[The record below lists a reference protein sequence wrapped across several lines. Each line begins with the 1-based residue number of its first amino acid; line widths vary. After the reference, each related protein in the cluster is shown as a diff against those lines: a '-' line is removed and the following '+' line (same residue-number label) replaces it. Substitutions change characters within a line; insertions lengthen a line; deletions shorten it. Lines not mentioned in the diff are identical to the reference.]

1 MGNSSIF
8 SLGQIYQK
16 QIRDKNYVDIFDPF
30 IFVTTAGEAG
40 GAPPAS
46 PAYGYV
52 TGGFA
57 PTDLTYVQR
66 IDYNNDTAT
75 ATTRGNLPYNQRL
88 GGGAGNRNYGYT
100 FAGYSST
107 PGYSE
112 LTTVFRI
119 DYANDSNTA
128 TTKGP
133 VTAARRYTKSVGN
146 ADFGYTGG
154 GYPGYWYSIID
165 RLDYAND
172 TAAALARGY
181 DVVKSRGQSAE
192 GNQSFGY
199 FAMGYETPGSGGDGY
214 RSTVR
219 RLDYANDNIATTPKG
234 PLNAAT
240 VYGSASS
247 NNNFGYFGGGYYARS
262 QVDRIDYSND
272 TATASPK
279 GPLATARMT
288 MAAMGSASYGY
299 FCGGEPSFQS
309 TVERIDYDND
319 TATASPKGNLYNR
332 TRTAHSFSSQ
342 ESGLPAPTPPGAP
355 GPNASLSD
363 RVVGPAYGYNAGG
376 EAAAAG
382 PMSFVQRLDFN
393 NDTATTLSRGN
404 LPVKL
409 KAHCGTTT
417 GSYGYTFGGN
427 NPYVFGNNS
436 TTFRV
441 DFGNDTAAAALKGYL
456 YPGTPSANQS
466 AAIGNSNY
474 GYIGGGSSYPQYIL
488 KFDFAN
494 DSNNATSLGTIMSPS
509 SYAYQAVGN
518 QSYGYFAGGL
528 GSPSGYTSVRRV
540 DYANDTGN
548 TSPKG
553 PLASTTSY
561 CGATGNTNFGY
572 FHIYNG
578 YVSPYSTS
586 LTTRIQYANDTATS
600 LPKGYLINSQYGATY
615 QTSATGDA
623 NFGYWMGGM
632 QSNSDYSSLI
642 SRLDYA
648 SDTTTASP
656 KGPLQYG
663 LYRAVGFS
671 GQQNQFSDAG
681 KVVDHGSDG
690 LYATSPSGPAHGYWG
705 GGAVYQGSGPGNYYP
720 TISTMC
726 RLDYANDTNGTTTK
740 GPLAQAADEVRAVA
754 SKTHGY
760 WTHGQLDS
768 DIQRVDFANDTPTAT
783 NRGTITPRGNLYAVG
798 NESYGYMAGGRW
810 TSDPSGD
817 YRQDRTER
825 IDYAN
830 DNVAA
835 ATKGPLSSRSE
846 EGGATGNAN
855 YGYFGGGYIY
865 PAPNPASSKVDRLD
879 YANDTTA
886 ATPKGSLSGGRFFV
900 SATGNANY
908 GWFGGGFDQFPAPG
922 NPNSVI
928 DRIDYANDTAIASVR
943 GSLNYDR
950 ARAGATGSANYGY
963 WAGGNDGS
971 NSYTNI
977 ERVDYANDTGT
988 ASIRSN
994 LPYTPGPAYGKQS
1007 NSGAASGQANGLRSE
1022 TSIYTPRVRFID
1034 GLVVG
1039 AMEPA
1044 SRGGTLGPQAG
1055 PSNGYVMGG
1064 YPGACAVDRINFAN
1078 DTATA
1083 STKGDLCFPSYRG
1096 GGTGNM
1102 SFGYTFGGNGY
1113 SLVSRLDYANDTSAG
1128 LQRGNLYT
1136 PADYCASVG
1145 NNNFGYTGARPWSYT
1160 SYLGKVDY
1168 SNDTVQETLLGT
1180 NLFTGAPGYYS
1191 YGGVGN
1197 QNFGYYVGG
1206 APSDS
1211 SVRSID
1217 YSNDAVAI
1225 SPKGPLSAT
1234 GRYACAT
1241 GNANY
1246 GWVSVGPSYYHSAIN
1261 RIDYASD
1268 TAQATPKGSL
1278 SVAKTFRS
1286 VTGDNNYGYWC
1297 GGTSPSVSTVSR
1309 VDFAN
1314 DTAGGVPKGPLS
1326 ANRYHMSQGYSAKQN
1341 GNPQTPEPPIGIIQA
1356 PFPPPFLFPR
1366 EGTRY
1371 SPATSYPYGYVTGGY
1386 APGYGYITNIQR
1398 FDYNNDTAMAVEKG
1412 GLGRSAQY
1420 AAAVGSKTHGY
1431 VGQADTNVYR
1441 IDYANDTA
1449 TGVAVGGGLLG
1460 DYAQKIGATGNIS
1473 YGWFGG
1479 GYPSNAGV
1487 APESTVSRL
1496 DYANDNGTGLTRG
1509 PLSLA
1514 RYNLTGVGNQSYGY
1528 FGGGST
1534 GPTGGDSEYAPP
1546 IVSAL
1551 DRIQYANDT
1560 ATALTKGPL
1569 SAPIMNVGAAGN
1581 ADYGYWA
1588 GGFLESSAGT
1598 TIRRLDYANDTN
1610 VTSPKGA
1617 LSEEKYTLS
1626 GTGNLAY
1633 GYLCAGGFQLPNGT
1647 DITGGSSKI
1656 ERIDYANDTNTA
1668 SPKGPLIHSSR
1679 RNQAVSSEDNANT

>member
-1 MGNSSIF
+1 MGNSNIF

-16 QIRDKNYVDIFDPF
+16 QIRDQNYVNIFDPF
-30 IFVTTAGEAG
+30 IFVTTAGGE
-40 GAPPAS
+40 PSPS

-52 TGGFA
+52 AGG
-57 PTDLTYVQR
+57 DNKSLNQR
-66 IDYNNDTAT
+66 IDFNNDTS
-75 ATTRGNLPYNQRL
+75 TTSTKGNFSTQVEM
-88 GGGAGNRNYGYT
+88 GGATGNRSYGYT
-100 FAGYSST
+100 MGGYDGSSWN
-107 PGYSE
+107 GASKVY
-112 LTTVFRI
+112 RI
-119 DYANDSNTA
+119 DYANDTGTP

-133 VTAARRYTKSVGN
+133 LSAGRKYCNSIGN
-146 ADFGYTGG
+146 ANYGYTGG
-154 GYPGYWYSIID
+154 GYIPGSIID

-172 TAAALARGY
+172 TATASSLGNIFSPGDRGY
-181 DVVKSRGQSAE
+181 ATA

-199 FAMGYETPGSGGDGY
+199 FAGGGGNY
-214 RSTVR
+214 PRVSTVS
-219 RLDYANDNIATTPKG
+219 RLDYANDGAATSPKG
-234 PLNAAT
+234 PLIGVLDN
-240 VYGSASS
+240 GSGAGAGTG
-247 NNNFGYFGGGYYARS
+247 NVNFGYFQTNNGYQTTTQISRFDYGNDTATALSKGPLTANCYMRSATGNDNYGYFSGGYQWPVFDFS
-262 QVDRIDYSND
+262 IIDRIDYAND

-279 GPLATARMT
+279 GPLATGTR
-288 MAAMGSASYGY
+288 
-299 FCGGEPSFQS
+299 
-309 TVERIDYDND
+309 
-319 TATASPKGNLYNR
+319 
-332 TRTAHSFSSQ
+332 RTAGVSSQ
-342 ESGLPAPTPPGAP
+342 EHGFPAPTSP

-376 EAAAAG
+376 EAGAVG
-382 PMSFVQRLDFN
+382 PMSLVQRLDFN
-393 NDTATTLSRGN
+393 NDTATTSNKGN
-404 LPVKL
+404 LPVKM
-409 KAHCGTTT
+409 KSHCGTTT
-417 GSYGYTFGGN
+417 GSYGYTFAGYN
-427 NPYVFGNNS
+427 AYVFGNNS

-456 YPGTPSANQS
+456 SPGTPSAPAA

-474 GYIGGGSSYPQYIL
+474 GYIGGGGSNPNYIQ

-494 DSNNATSLGTIMSPS
+494 DSNNAISLGAIMSPS
-509 SYAYQAVGN
+509 TYGALAVGYKD
-518 QSYGYFAGGL
+518 YGYFAGGL

-540 DYANDTGN
+540 DYASDTGS

-572 FHIYNG
+572 FHIYDG
-578 YVSPYSTS
+578 YVSPYTTS
-586 LTTRIQYANDTATS
+586 QTTRIQYANDTATS

-623 NFGYWMGGM
+623 NFGYWFGGM
-632 QSNSDYSSLI
+632 QPNSSFSSLI

-656 KGPLQYG
+656 KGPLGQG
-663 LYRAVGFS
+663 LYDAVGFS

-690 LYATSPSGPAHGYWG
+690 LYVTSSLGPAHGYWG

-726 RLDYANDTNGTTTK
+726 RLDYANDTGGTTTK

-754 SKTHGY
+754 NKTHGY
-760 WTHGQLDS
+760 WTYGQLDS
-768 DIQRVDFANDTPTAT
+768 YIQRVDFANDTPTAT

-798 NESYGYMAGGRW
+798 NESYGYMSGGRW
-810 TSDPSGD
+810 TSDPSGT

-835 ATKGPLSSRSE
+835 ATKGSLSERSE

-879 YANDTTA
+879 YANDTTT
-886 ATPKGSLSGGRFFV
+886 ATPKGSLSVGRFFV
-900 SATGNANY
+900 SATGNVNY

-1007 NSGAASGQANGLRSE
+1007 NSGAASGQANGLISE
-1022 TSIYTPRVRFID
+1022 TTISSPRVRFID
-1034 GLVVG
+1034 GIEVG
-1039 AMEPA
+1039 K
-1044 SRGGTLGPQAG
+1044 GGTPGPQAG

-1064 YPGACAVDRINFAN
+1064 YPAGCAVDRIDFSN
-1078 DTATA
+1078 DTSTA
-1083 STKGDLCFPSYRG
+1083 VTKGDLCFPSYRG
-1096 GGTGNM
+1096 GGNGNQ
-1102 SFGYTFGGNGY
+1102 SFGYTFGGNG
-1113 SLVSRLDYANDTSAG
+1113 SSKVSRLDYANDTSAG
-1128 LQRGNLYT
+1128 SQRGNLYT
-1136 PADYCASVG
+1136 PADYCATVG
-1145 NNNFGYTGARPWSYT
+1145 NNNYGYTGARPWSYT
-1160 SYLGKVDY
+1160 STLGKVDY

-1180 NLFTGAPGYYS
+1180 NLTAGPGYYS

-1206 APSDS
+1206 TPSSS
-1211 SVRSID
+1211 SVRSVD
-1217 YSNDAVAI
+1217 YSNDAVAV

-1246 GWVSVGPSYYHSAIN
+1246 GWVSVGPGYYHSAIN
-1261 RIDYASD
+1261 RIDYAND
-1268 TAQATPKGSL
+1268 TAQATPKGNL

-1341 GNPQTPEPPIGIIQA
+1341 GNPQIPVPPTGTVQA
-1356 PFPPPFLFPR
+1356 PFPPPFQIPAPLPPPSGYFA
-1366 EGTRY
+1366 GGY
-1371 SPATSYPYGYVTGGY
+1371 NNNPATSGNDSQKVERIDFT
-1386 APGYGYITNIQR
+1386 
-1398 FDYNNDTAMAVEKG
+1398 NDTATALVRG
-1412 GLGRSAQY
+1412 DLSHSP
-1420 AAAVGSKTHGY
+1420 GSQLSVTSSLTHGY
-1431 VGQADTNVYR
+1431 VAGGHVVPVKSTISR

-1449 TGVAVGGGLLG
+1449 L
-1460 DYAQKIGATGNIS
+1460 S
-1473 YGWFGG
+1473 S
-1479 GYPSNAGV
+1479 P
-1487 APESTVSRL
+1487 
-1496 DYANDNGTGLTRG
+1496 RG
-1509 PLSLA
+1509 PLSFA
-1514 RYNLTGVGNQSYGY
+1514 RGKASGLSNKNYGY
-1528 FGGGST
+1528 HAGGMNFIGS
-1534 GPTGGDSEYAPP
+1534 PSFSAIAYS
-1546 IVSAL
+1546 IV
-1551 DRIQYANDT
+1551 DRVDYANDT
-1560 ATALTKGPL
+1560 ATASPKGPL
-1569 SAPIMNVGAAGN
+1569 SAASAYQQASGN
-1581 ADYGYWA
+1581 LSYGYYVGQSPST
-1588 GGFLESSAGT
+1588 GGLAPGK
-1598 TIRRLDYANDTN
+1598 TN
-1610 VTSPKGA
+1610 V
-1617 LSEEKYTLS
+1617 
-1626 GTGNLAY
+1626 
-1633 GYLCAGGFQLPNGT
+1633 Q
-1647 DITGGSSKI
+1647 
-1656 ERIDYANDTNTA
+1656 RIDYANDTGATSQRGNMNIGRSVRASAGNKNYGYFTTGYAPSPTNSDTSRIDYANDNVTA
-1668 SPKGPLIHSSR
+1668 LPKGNFWVDAYQSGGTSTSDYGYIAVGWTPAGGTGVSTMGRIDYANDTVTVPQRGTMAFPKSSR
-1679 RNQAVSSEDNANT
+1679 PQGLSAEASGLPS